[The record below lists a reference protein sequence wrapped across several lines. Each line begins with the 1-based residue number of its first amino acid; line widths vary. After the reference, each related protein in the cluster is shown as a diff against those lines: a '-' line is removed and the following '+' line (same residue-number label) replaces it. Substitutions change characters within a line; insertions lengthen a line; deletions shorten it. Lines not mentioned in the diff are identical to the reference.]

1 MSTEQQTKRRR
12 TDSRATDVE
21 SQATETPSSKPSPTS
36 ARRTPSGAQSLPSIR
51 SPATP
56 ALQQTQQLQPV
67 YYQDTIDTNSIQ
79 QYQYQSQ
86 HHTPQSHFSGN
97 SQASSSTPVPSVSSV
112 GHPQS
117 RYFSATHQ
125 QQPGSHQ
132 LAMVGAHA
140 SSSAPGAVPTP
151 MPSVHT
157 TLNPAR
163 SAMPQQQQHQQFL
176 AASHSIPA
184 TLYSQTHAVGNHDY
198 NMWFYSQQQQQQQHI
213 SAAAADRSAA
223 VAAAVG
229 SMAGSTSVSPVSQHA
244 LAPADQQYPMQGQF
258 DNQMRYMTVPG
269 HPSGMPK
276 PINSA
281 TVPLDRSGRSNASVS
296 QQQQFQNQQ
305 QQLHHQQQQNH
316 GGFSAMQQYHHPY
329 QQAQVNPHYANYY
342 HAQVQQQQQQQ
353 QQHNIHQSVHA
364 HMVQQQMSSPFPTQ
378 GSAVAATAG
387 MGDNSSG
394 HVPMGASS
402 SNSVLHTGSY
412 GTVNSTPDQVSAAQ
426 VAAAVAAV
434 TASVH
439 THPMPGVSMV
449 VGGSSNGPV
458 VSSGGNASGCGVIG
472 MGSTG
477 RLGMGLTEVDQSGMP
492 AFKFTMNMQSNGETG
507 LPEYFENYTQNYM
520 PSAPS
525 VMEPSPSSPTEQT
538 LDSDLIIRLDDLFM
552 KYLEQIC
559 SNNITVD
566 SEGES

>member
-1 MSTEQQTKRRR
+1 MWSRRR
-12 TDSRATDVE
+12 QRRRAPSPARRPHAARRRERNRFHRFAHRRHQRCSKRSNCSQCTIRTPLIPIRFSSTSTSLSTTRRNRIFRAIRRPAAALLFRQCLAWDTRSRVISAPLISNSRAHTSLQWLVRMLLLRLLVLCRLLCLRYILLLTPRAA
-21 SQATETPSSKPSPTS
+21 QCPSSTS
-36 ARRTPSGAQSLPSIR
+36 SFWLRRIAFR
-51 SPATP
+51 
-56 ALQQTQQLQPV
+56 QLC
-67 YYQDTIDTNSIQ
+67 I
-79 QYQYQSQ
+79 
-86 HHTPQSHFSGN
+86 
-97 SQASSSTPVPSVSSV
+97 AK
-112 GHPQS
+112 
-117 RYFSATHQ
+117 RMLSAT
-125 QQPGSHQ
+125 
-132 LAMVGAHA
+132 
-140 SSSAPGAVPTP
+140 
-151 MPSVHT
+151 T
-157 TLNPAR
+157 TTICGFTR
-163 SAMPQQQQHQQFL
+163 S
-176 AASHSIPA
+176 
-184 TLYSQTHAVGNHDY
+184 
-198 NMWFYSQQQQQQQHI
+198 QQQQQQHI

-296 QQQQFQNQQ
+296 QQQQFQNQPAAAIAPSATAEPWRI
-305 QQLHHQQQQNH
+305 
-316 GGFSAMQQYHHPY
+316 SAMQQYHHPY

-472 MGSTG
+472 IGSTG
-477 RLGMGLTEVDQSGMP
+477 RLGMGLTEVISLACP
-492 AFKFTMNMQSNGETG
+492 RS
-507 LPEYFENYTQNYM
+507 
-520 PSAPS
+520 
-525 VMEPSPSSPTEQT
+525 SSP
-538 LDSDLIIRLDDLFM
+538 
-552 KYLEQIC
+552 
-559 SNNITVD
+559 
-566 SEGES
+566 